1 MGEHLTD
8 HGLRLVTDEDS
19 PVPTVDR
26 RKVTEAAL
34 EELNPEALFMDGLDD
49 AIVGIG
55 CQYSKTPVVVYS
67 EERIIDS
74 LMFVEGMTYEEAWE
88 WYSFNIACAYVG
100 EYTPIIIQ
108 SVTELERYQL

>member
-1 MGEHLTD
+1 MGEELQS
-8 HGLRLVTDEDS
+8 HGLRLVADGES
-19 PVPTVDR
+19 PAATLDR
-26 RKVTEAAL
+26 RKVVETAL

>member
-1 MGEHLTD
+1 MGEELQS
-8 HGLRLVTDEDS
+8 HGLRLVTDEGS
-19 PVPTVDR
+19 PAPTVDR
-26 RKVTEAAL
+26 RKVVETAL

-108 SVTELERYQL
+108 SVTELERCQL